1 MTRNIAAPIVLTA
14 ILTEDRDED
23 RLDVSAVGAVSGG

>member
-14 ILTEDRDED
+14 ILTEDREED
-23 RLDVSAVGAVSGG
+23 RPDGSAVGAVPGG